1 VHDSD
6 VSVPTVPGVSIPG
19 VADDAAILNEAYDS
33 YADALY
39 AYCRSLVQEPAAA
52 ADAVRDAFVVAA
64 FRLADVPDES
74 LLRPWLF
81 AAARNECLRAI
92 SSAAATG
99 ARSIFPDGDEAAS
112 ADSPAAAAGDPAASA
127 PDGSGSAGA
136 GGDPDDARASALPRA
151 AIGGLDAVERDFIL
165 MAWHGLDIVECAD
178 VLGIARDEAFKLF
191 SRARDQLEASAGV
204 LVVAGSDW
212 RECAA
217 LNTVISGWDGRLTPA
232 LRQVLR
238 QHVDRC
244 DICADQRRRGLR
256 PSVLLGMSPDAM
268 RSLATTPDTLRRAAW
283 VTSRLKDRVLAA
295 AFDQE
300 LASFEHRAMVVRRA
314 APFRDD
320 GFPVPLD
327 PPGAAPRDKQRSRI
341 PLAVVGLAGT
351 GLIAV
356 LVVVAL
362 ALSGQHSTGSGA
374 LPTQMSLS
382 QPSATSSGTAPSA
395 EAGNSRHA
403 TRGAS
408 NSASAS
414 PKASG
419 SSSATPSASAKPTA
433 KNSSA
438 PATPRP
444 ASPPA
449 PAAPKAD
456 VSPTSLTLNWYQ
468 QYGVYGGAITVANT
482 TSGTINWSITLPS
495 DLHIGGFNAK
505 SSGSLSPGQKV
516 AVIIY
521 AQRDASQ
528 RGGGNNGSRT
538 ETVTLHPGNVQVS
551 VTIPGH

>member
-6 VSVPTVPGVSIPG
+6 VSVPTIPGVSIPG

-112 ADSPAAAAGDPAASA
+112 ADSPAPATGDPAASA
-127 PDGSGSAGA
+127 RDGSGGAGA
-136 GGDPDDARASALPRA
+136 SGDPDDARASALPRA

-217 LNTVISGWDGRLTPA
+217 LNTVISGWDGRLTPELRQA
-232 LRQVLR
+232 LRQ
-238 QHVDRC
+238 HIDRC

-268 RSLATTPDTLRRAAW
+268 RGLATTPDTLRRAAW
-283 VTSRLKDRVLAA
+283 VTTRLKDRVLAA

-327 PPGAAPRDKQRSRI
+327 PPGAAPRGKQRSRI
-341 PLAVVGLAGT
+341 PLAVIGLAGT
-351 GLIAV
+351 GLVAV

-362 ALSGQHSTGSGA
+362 AVSGQHSTGSGA
-374 LPTQMSLS
+374 LPTRMSLS

-395 EAGNSRHA
+395 EAGSSGHA
-403 TRGAS
+403 NPGAS
-408 NSASAS
+408 QSASAS
-414 PKASG
+414 PKASA
-419 SSSATPSASAKPTA
+419 SSSAAPSASAKPTG

-438 PATPRP
+438 PATPR
-444 ASPPA
+444 ASSPPA
-449 PAAPKAD
+449 PAAPKVD
-456 VSPTSLTLNWYQ
+456 VSPRSLTLNWYP
-468 QYGVYGGAITVANT
+468 QYGVYGGAITVTNT
-482 TSGTINWSITLPS
+482 TSATISWSITLPP
-495 DLHIGGFNAK
+495 DLHIGGFHAQ
-505 SSGSLSPGQKV
+505 SSGSLSPGQK
-516 AVIIY
+516 ADVIIY
-521 AQRDASQ
+521 AQRDANKQ
-528 RGGGNNGSRT
+528 GGGNNGSRT
-538 ETVTLHPGNVQVS
+538 ETVTLHPGNVPVS
-551 VTIPGH
+551 VTIPGR